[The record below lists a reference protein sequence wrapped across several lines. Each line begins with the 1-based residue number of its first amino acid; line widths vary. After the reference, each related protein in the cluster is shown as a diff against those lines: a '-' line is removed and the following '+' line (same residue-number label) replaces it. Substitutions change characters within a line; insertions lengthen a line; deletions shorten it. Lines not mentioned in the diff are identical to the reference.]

1 MKGMRVSLLIAAAT
15 LALVNLP
22 ANAATV
28 DDVIKAGVLRVCT
41 PGDYR
46 PFSFALADGSFEGLD
61 IDLMQSLAASLGVKT
76 EFVKT
81 SWKSLLPDFVAG
93 KCDIAVGG
101 ISVTLE
107 RQKQVSFSTAYMVN
121 GKTPLVRCAD
131 VQRFQ
136 TVADIDKPEV
146 RVVANPGGSNER
158 FARANFKT
166 AKLTIHQDNLSIF
179 DEVLKGVAPR
189 LAIRVENRLKD
200 DGTQMG
206 MELNFS
212 KLEDFEPQNVVNQVE
227 PLKKLLEVR
236 TRLSD
241 LKNKISG
248 NDKFEELLDEI
259 MRDTEKLKKIGA
271 TRPKKGG

>member
-1 MKGMRVSLLIAAAT
+1 MAKESTQKKLSRVRPPRVQITYDVEIGDAIET
-15 LALVNLP
+15 KELP
-22 ANAATV
+22 FV
-28 DDVIKAGVLRVCT
+28 LGVL
-41 PGDYR
+41 GDYSGNPKVPLPKLKER
-46 PFSFALADGSFEGLD
+46 KFVE
-61 IDLMQSLAASLGVKT
+61 ID
-76 EFVKT
+76 
-81 SWKSLLPDFVAG
+81 
-93 KCDIAVGG
+93 
-101 ISVTLE
+101 
-107 RQKQVSFSTAYMVN
+107 R
-121 GKTPLVRCAD
+121 
-131 VQRFQ
+131 
-136 TVADIDKPEV
+136 
-146 RVVANPGGSNER
+146 
-158 FARANFKT
+158 
-166 AKLTIHQDNLSIF
+166 DNF

-212 KLEDFEPQNVVNQVE
+212 KLDDFEPQNVVNQVE

-271 TRPKKGG
+271 ARPKKGV